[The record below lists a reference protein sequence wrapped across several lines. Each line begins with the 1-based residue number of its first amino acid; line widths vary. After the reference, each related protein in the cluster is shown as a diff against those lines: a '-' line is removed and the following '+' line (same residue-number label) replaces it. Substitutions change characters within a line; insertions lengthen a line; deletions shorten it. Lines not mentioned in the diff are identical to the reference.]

1 MAALQ
6 DKLYG
11 SSCFWHLLSRQH
23 SDANFDPDRLRHCCP
38 TVPRRTWARVK
49 FTVRTT
55 AILEGTPYCVV
66 YACFREKG
74 VAALETLLEQ
84 GQWW

>member
-1 MAALQ
+1 MQILI
-6 DKLYG
+6 
-11 SSCFWHLLSRQH
+11 
-23 SDANFDPDRLRHCCP
+23 P
-38 TVPRRTWARVK
+38 TVSGIAAQPFRDDTWARVK

-55 AILEGTPYCVV
+55 VILEGTPYCVV